1 MCKLCEEIAEERT
14 ETARKNTTVILHPKN
29 ITPTDFFGFPS
40 EQSDK
45 IMNEKQLLEF
55 FDIHKNGQIDIR
67 HAWTEKIYNTS
78 ISLEDLFEMFRL
90 YLIRRDNA
98 VTQD

>member
-1 MCKLCEEIAEERT
+1 MCKLCEELLGSRIQNERD
-14 ETARKNTTVILHPKN
+14 KPPVILNPK
-29 ITPTDFFGFPS
+29 TDTDFFGFPP
-40 EQSDK
+40 EQSNK
-45 IMNEKQLLEF
+45 TMNEKQLLEF

>member
-14 ETARKNTTVILHPKN
+14 KTARNNTPVILNPKPN
-29 ITPTDFFGFPS
+29 TDFFSFPY
-40 EQSDK
+40 EESDK

>member
-1 MCKLCEEIAEERT
+1 MCKLCEELIESRVKDERDQFPI
-14 ETARKNTTVILHPKN
+14 ILNLKPN
-29 ITPTDFFGFPS
+29 TDFFGFPS
-40 EQSDK
+40 EESNK

-55 FDIHKNGQIDIR
+55 FDIHKNGQVDIR